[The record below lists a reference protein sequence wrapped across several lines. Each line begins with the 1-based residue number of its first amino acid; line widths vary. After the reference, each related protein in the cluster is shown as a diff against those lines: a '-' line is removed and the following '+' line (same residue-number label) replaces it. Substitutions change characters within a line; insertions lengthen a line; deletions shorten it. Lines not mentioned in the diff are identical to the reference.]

1 MSRDMTR
8 TPVRRPMHRG
18 PGGPGPGGMPG
29 EKPKEFKKTLIK
41 TLRYMRKNLVAIIL
55 AFILAIGGV
64 VATILVP
71 DIMGQATDELMTG
84 VLRKQIY
91 STVKVADSLVNEQM
105 IADAEVSPDTP
116 LMTWLAEHPE
126 YIPQE
131 DTGIDAEDMEQM
143 SAITIGQ
150 MADAHT
156 APTLGE
162 YMARLGMSTVFDSL
176 PADYSD
182 AVYHTSLLEGE
193 PGIDVGAII
202 NTLVKT
208 LILVCVSGIL
218 SYLQGFILATVA
230 QSVSYRFRKDI
241 YAKIDKLPLK
251 YFDGTT
257 HGEVMSYL
265 TNDVDMI
272 STSLNQSLSQLL
284 TSATTLIGVMVMMF
298 RINWIL
304 TLVALVI
311 IPVSVLIMLI
321 VVKKSQKYYLRQ
333 QEYLGHVNGQ
343 IEEIFG
349 GQNVVK
355 LFSGEERAKK
365 EFNEYNSKLQES
377 AWKSQFYSGIMMP
390 TNKLMGNISFVL
402 TCVLGGYFV
411 INGSMLVGQI
421 QAFASYVRQFNQPIS
436 QVSGIANTLQSTVAA
451 SERVFNFLEE
461 KEETETGEEVLG
473 RVEGDVTFDHV
484 RFGYDPEKIIIKD
497 FNCGVKAGQSIA
509 IVGPTGAGKT
519 TIVKLL
525 MRFYELNGG
534 SISVDGKKITDVT
547 RASLRDEVGM
557 VLQDTWLFSGTIMEN
572 IRYGRLDAADEEV
585 IAAAKC
591 AYADHFINTL
601 PGGYNFVINEE
612 GANISQGQKQLLTIA
627 RAILADPRILIL
639 DEATSSVDT
648 RTEQLIQNAMD
659 KLMEGRT
666 SFVIAH
672 RLSTIKNADLILV
685 LMDGDVVEQGT
696 HKQLLAKG
704 GTYAELYNSQF
715 TAPAVEEAPN
725 KLSCAAAPK
734 STWKKSAK

>member
-1 MSRDMTR
+1 MSSKEISR
-8 TPVRRPMHRG
+8 PVRRPVRRG
-18 PGGPGPGGMPG
+18 PGGPGGPHGGGMPG
-29 EKPKEFKKTLIK
+29 EKPKEFKKTLFK
-41 TLRYMRKNLVAIIL
+41 TLRYMRKNLVAIII

-91 STVKVADSLVNEQM
+91 ETVKVADSLVTGQM
-105 IADAEVSPDTP
+105 VEEAAVSPDTT
-116 LMTWLAEHPE
+116 LVEWLAAHPE
-126 YIPQE
+126 DIPQE
-131 DTGIDAEDMEQM
+131 DVGIDEEDMAQLG
-143 SAITIGQ
+143 SVTIGQ
-150 MADAHT
+150 MVDAHSAT
-156 APTLGE
+156 TLGE
-162 YMARLGMSTVFDSL
+162 YMARLGMASVFDSL
-176 PADYSD
+176 PSDYSD
-182 AVYHTSLLEGE
+182 TVYHTSLLEGE
-193 PGIDVGAII
+193 PGIDVEAIVM
-202 NTLVKT
+202 TLVKT
-208 LILVCVSGIL
+208 LILVCVSGAL
-218 SYLQGFILATVA
+218 SYAQGFILATVA

-284 TSATTLIGVMVMMF
+284 TAATTLIGVMIMMF

-365 EFNEYNSKLQES
+365 EFAEYNGKLQES

-390 TNKLMGNISFVL
+390 TNKLMGNISFVI

-461 KEETETGEEVLG
+461 KEETETGEETLG
-473 RVEGDVTFDHV
+473 TVNGDVLFDHV

-497 FNCGVKAGQSIA
+497 FNCNVKAVQTIA

-534 SISVDGKKITDVT
+534 SIAVDGKKITDVT
-547 RASLRDEVGM
+547 RASLCDEVGM

-572 IRYGRLDAADEEV
+572 IRYGRLDATDEEV
-585 IAAAKC
+585 VAAAKC

-601 PGGYNFVINEE
+601 PGGYDFVINEE

-696 HKQLLAKG
+696 HKELLEKG
-704 GTYAELYNSQF
+704 GAYAELYNSQF
-715 TAPAVEEAPN
+715 TSAAEE
-725 KLSCAAAPK
+725 
-734 STWKKSAK
+734 

>member
-1 MSRDMTR
+1 MSSKEISR
-8 TPVRRPMHRG
+8 PVRRPVRRG
-18 PGGPGPGGMPG
+18 PGGPGGPHGGGMPG
-29 EKPKEFKKTLIK
+29 EKPKEFKKTLFK
-41 TLRYMRKNLVAIIL
+41 TLRYMRKNLVAIII

-91 STVKVADSLVNEQM
+91 ETVKVADSLVTGQMMEQ
-105 IADAEVSPDTP
+105 AALSPDTT
-116 LMTWLAEHPE
+116 LVEWLAAHPE
-126 YIPQE
+126 DIPQE
-131 DTGIDAEDMEQM
+131 DVGIDEEDVAQFG
-143 SAITIGQ
+143 SVTIGQ
-150 MADAHT
+150 MVDAHSAT
-156 APTLGE
+156 TLGE
-162 YMARLGMSTVFDSL
+162 YMARLGMASVFDSL
-176 PADYSD
+176 PSDYSD
-182 AVYHTSLLEGE
+182 TVYHTSLLEGE
-193 PGIDVGAII
+193 PGIDVEAIVM
-202 NTLVKT
+202 TLVKT
-208 LILVCVSGIL
+208 LILVCVSGAL
-218 SYLQGFILATVA
+218 SYAQGFILATVA

-284 TSATTLIGVMVMMF
+284 TAATTLIGVMIMMF

-365 EFNEYNSKLQES
+365 EFAEYNGKLQES

-390 TNKLMGNISFVL
+390 TNKLMGNISFVI

-461 KEETETGEEVLG
+461 KEETETGEETLG
-473 RVEGDVTFDHV
+473 TVNGDVTFDHV

-497 FNCGVKAGQSIA
+497 FNCNVKAGQTIA

-534 SISVDGKKITDVT
+534 FIAVDGKKITDVT

-572 IRYGRLDAADEEV
+572 IRYGRLDATDEEV
-585 IAAAKC
+585 VAAAKC

-601 PGGYNFVINEE
+601 PGGYDFVINEE

-696 HKQLLAKG
+696 HKELLEKG
-704 GTYAELYNSQF
+704 GAYAELYNSQF
-715 TAPAVEEAPN
+715 TSAAEE
-725 KLSCAAAPK
+725 
-734 STWKKSAK
+734 

>member
-1 MSRDMTR
+1 MSREIRKTMPR
-8 TPVRRPMHRG
+8 RPVRRG
-18 PGGPGPGGMPG
+18 PGGHGPGASA
-29 EKPKEFKKTLIK
+29 EKPKEFKKTLGK
-41 TLRYMRKNLVAIIL
+41 TLRYMRKNIL
-55 AFILAIGGV
+55 AMAIAFVLAIGGV
-64 VATILVP
+64 VATLLVP

-84 VLRKQIY
+84 VLRAQIY
-91 STVKVADSLVNEQM
+91 KTVKLADSMVTDEMSEAAKSDPGQTLFE
-105 IADAEVSPDTP
+105 
-116 LMTWLAEHPE
+116 WLSAHPQD
-126 YIPQE
+126 IPQGDVQLTDE
-131 DTGIDAEDMEQM
+131 AMQDM
-143 SAITIGQ
+143 AHITIGQ
-150 MADAHT
+150 MVRAHKQD
-156 APTLGE
+156 TLGA
-162 YMARLGMSTVFDSL
+162 YMRELGMADVFDAL
-176 PADYSD
+176 PDEYAS
-182 AVYHTSLLEGE
+182 AVFGTSLLGEE
-193 PGIDVGAII
+193 PGVDVQKVVH
-202 NTLVKT
+202 TLVLT
-208 LILVCVSGIL
+208 LILVCVSGVL

-284 TSATTLIGVMVMMF
+284 TAATTLIGVMVMMF
-298 RINWIL
+298 RINWVL

-311 IPVSVLIMLI
+311 IPVSLLIVLL

-343 IEEIFG
+343 IEEVFG

-355 LFSGEERAKK
+355 LFSGEERAKQ
-365 EFNEYNSKLQES
+365 EFAGFNVKLYES
-377 AWKSQFYSGIMMP
+377 AWKSQFYSGTMMP
-390 TNKLMGNISFVL
+390 ANKLMGNISFVL

-451 SERVFNFLEE
+451 SERVFNFLEQP
-461 KEETETGEEVLG
+461 EEEETGEKDLGEVA
-473 RVEGDVTFDHV
+473 GDVTFENV
-484 RFGYDPEKIIIKD
+484 RFGYDPEKIIIKN
-497 FNCGVKAGQSIA
+497 FNCEVKAGQTIA

-534 SISVDGKKITDVT
+534 AISVDGIPASSVT
-547 RASLRDEVGM
+547 RASLRREVGM
-557 VLQDTWLFSGTIMEN
+557 VLQDTWLFSGTIRDN
-572 IRYGRLDAADEEV
+572 IRYGKLDATDEEV
-585 IAAAKC
+585 ISAAKC

-601 PGGYNFVINEE
+601 PGGYDFVINEE

-627 RAILADPRILIL
+627 RAVLADPRILIL

-648 RTEQLIQNAMD
+648 RTEQLIQQAMD
-659 KLMEGRT
+659 RLMQGRT

-672 RLSTIKNADLILV
+672 RLSTIKNADRILV

-696 HKQLLAKG
+696 HEELLAAG
-704 GTYAELYNSQF
+704 GAYAELYNSQF
-715 TAPAVEEAPN
+715 AG
-725 KLSCAAAPK
+725 
-734 STWKKSAK
+734 

>member
-1 MSRDMTR
+1 MKEN
-8 TPVRRPMHRG
+8 VKRPPLKRMPRRG
-18 PGGPGPGGMPG
+18 PGAHGPGMPA
-29 EKPKEFKKTLIK
+29 EKPKEFKKTLVK
-41 TLRYMRKNLVAIIL
+41 TLKYMRKNLAAVII
-55 AFILAIGGV
+55 AFVLAIGGV
-64 VATILVP
+64 VATLLVP
-71 DIMGQATDELMTG
+71 DIMGQATDELLTG
-84 VLRKQIY
+84 VLRAQIY
-91 STVKVADSLVNEQM
+91 KTVKT
-105 IADAEVSPDTP
+105 ADALVTEEMASAAETTPDMP
-116 LMTWLAEHPE
+116 LVQWLAQHPQDL
-126 YIPQE
+126 PQE
-131 DTGIDAEDMEQM
+131 QTEISQEELEEMAH
-143 SAITIGQ
+143 ITIGQ
-150 MADAHT
+150 MVRAHSKQ
-156 APTLGE
+156 TLGE
-162 YMARLGMSTVFDSL
+162 YMAELGMSEAFDKL
-176 PADYSD
+176 PAEYSD
-182 AVYHTSLLEGE
+182 AVYHTSLTQGE
-193 PGIDVGAII
+193 PGVDVDAVVH
-202 NTLVKT
+202 TLTLT
-208 LILVCVSGIL
+208 LILVCVSGAL
-218 SYLQGFILATVA
+218 SYGQGFILATVA
-230 QSVSYRFRKDI
+230 QSVSYRFRRDI

-284 TSATTLIGVMVMMF
+284 TAATTLIGVMVMMF

-311 IPVSVLIMLI
+311 VPVSLLIVLL

-343 IEEIFG
+343 IEEVFG
-349 GQNVVK
+349 GQNVIK
-355 LFSGEERAKK
+355 LFSGEERAKE
-365 EFNEYNSKLQES
+365 EFAVYNVKLYES

-390 TNKLMGNISFVL
+390 ANKLMGNISFVL

-411 INGSMLVGQI
+411 ISGSMMVGQI

-461 KEETETGEEVLG
+461 AEEGETGVAALGEV
-473 RVEGDVTFDHV
+473 RGDVDFEHV

-497 FNCGVKAGQSIA
+497 FCCNVKAGQRIA

-534 SISVDGKKITDVT
+534 SIAVDGKNVTDVT
-547 RASLRDEVGM
+547 RASLRGEVGM
-557 VLQDTWLFSGTIMEN
+557 VLQDTWLFSGSIREN
-572 IRYGRLDAADEEV
+572 IRYGRLDATDEEV
-585 IAAAKC
+585 ISAAKC

-601 PGGYNFVINEE
+601 PGGYDFVINEE

-627 RAILADPRILIL
+627 RAVLADPRILIL

-648 RTEQLIQNAMD
+648 RTEQLIQQAMD

-696 HKQLLAKG
+696 HAQLLEKG
-704 GTYAELYNSQF
+704 GAYAELYNAQF
-715 TAPAVEEAPN
+715 AG
-725 KLSCAAAPK
+725 
-734 STWKKSAK
+734 